1 MTAKDNS
8 ADFWYT
14 FLDTLYNYGLA
25 GDELKEIDGE
35 TQEKL
40 IAYFKTKIEEGV
52 SDGQTALPPGLHN
65 YFWRFSEERC
75 IRLKHG
81 RKDWSSSLLRIYRAD
96 E

>member
-35 TQEKL
+35 TEENL
-40 IAYFKTKIEEGV
+40 IVAH
-52 SDGQTALPPGLHN
+52 LP
-65 YFWRFSEERC
+65 R
-75 IRLKHG
+75 
-81 RKDWSSSLLRIYRAD
+81 
-96 E
+96 